1 MATMQRE
8 RKVKKKKKK
17 IPKLKLYK
25 INVGTQFES

>member
-8 RKVKKKKKK
+8 RKVKKKKK
-17 IPKLKLYK
+17 ILKLKLYK